1 MCENL
6 NELQDHNNASHKKTK
21 KKRITPKVVCD
32 ICGLDVDQDYLKIH
46 LAIKHDIK
54 STSLKMVQCHIC
66 SKQIIS
72 KTSMKRHL
80 RTAHKSYE
88 KCKIC
93 GKEVSISIS
102 IKVCC
107 LSVPLL
113 KWLVF
118 L

>member
-54 STSLKMVQCHIC
+54 STSIKMVQCHIC
-66 SKQIIS
+66 SEQIIA
-72 KTSMKRHL
+72 TSMKYHL
-80 RTAHKSYE
+80 RTGHKIYE

-93 GKEVSISIS
+93 DKEVSFSIS
-102 IKVCC
+102 IKVGC
-107 LSVPLL
+107 LSVSLL
-113 KWLVF
+113 KRLVF
-118 L
+118 F